1 MTKKG
6 KQTVQQLKQ
15 NKVKNEKPTT
25 ILLFYDDVDG
35 VVITLEGNTK
45 VVKLL
50 CNRFIGWKYRITSR
64 LVSRHR
70 AISFFSRVLFK
81 YKFKIQYSV
90 CSKKGCYFIQLSRNW
105 TLNEIFIDDICS
117 RLFIVFKSLSN
128 NKILFQF

>member
-50 CNRFIGWKYRITSR
+50 CNRFIG
-64 LVSRHR
+64 
-70 AISFFSRVLFK
+70 
-81 YKFKIQYSV
+81 
-90 CSKKGCYFIQLSRNW
+90 
-105 TLNEIFIDDICS
+105 
-117 RLFIVFKSLSN
+117 
-128 NKILFQF
+128 